1 MGIWLIYHSIANA
14 HREEYLH
21 WFEGQHT
28 DEKLA
33 RPGYDWACHY
43 EVTPNGISDA
53 AEHAF
58 IAMFGADST
67 RVFFD
72 PSPAQIKPNQDELT
86 RTMIGYRVKPLATIV
101 TQEWC
106 EYSAS
111 PDNQL
116 TTRGVVNSK
125 YIRLGIFDHKV
136 DDQTVVAWC
145 AQDHFPKLASSEE
158 FVVARKWLA
167 SFGEY
172 RHMVLE
178 EHSSAIKSTG
188 SWQEQPKDNLL
199 LKEPLTAKLRVFRQS
214 S

>member
-1 MGIWLIYHSIANA
+1 MGIWLIYYGVTSE

-21 WFEGQHT
+21 WFEGQHIE
-28 DEKLA
+28 EKLA

-43 EVTPNGISDA
+43 EVTPQGVPDTA
-53 AEHAF
+53 DHAYL
-58 IAMFGADST
+58 ALFGADST

-86 RTMIGYRVKPLATIV
+86 RTMISYRLTPLATIV

-111 PDNQL
+111 PDSQQ
-116 TTRGVVNSK
+116 TTPDVVNSE
-125 YIRLGIFDHKV
+125 YIRLGIFEHTV

-158 FVVARKWLA
+158 LVVARKCLA
-167 SFGEY
+167 SFGKN

-178 EHSSAIKSTG
+178 EYASAIKSTG
-188 SWQEQPKDNLL
+188 SWQELPNDNL
-199 LKEPLTAKLRVFRQS
+199 LKEPLTAKLRVFRRS